1 MRISGQGLGPGL
13 TRVATRRSVIFS
25 VDGLEFVFAFF
36 GDAQTGSS
44 SNAPP
49 ARARPEALRIARRL
63 KPVWLPMISPSE
75 REMEVRE
82 ATSSSKPWNYIFV
95 QGEEEAVLWRS
106 HSNFIEAV

>member
-1 MRISGQGLGPGL
+1 MRIIGQGFGPGL

-25 VDGLEFVFAFF
+25 VDGLEFVFTFF

-63 KPVWLPMISPSE
+63 KPVPMISPSE
-75 REMEVRE
+75 REMDSRSGFE
-82 ATSSSKPWNYIFV
+82 F
-95 QGEEEAVLWRS
+95 EAVELYLCSRS
-106 HSNFIEAV
+106 RRSGSA